1 MAISETKFSPKCS
14 PAVSGCD
21 SFSPS
26 LGLCLYF
33 CSLGHCIYTFFGGR
47 LRDFYGM
54 VGIDASHLGPLRCLM
69 GVSGF

>member
-1 MAISETKFSPKCS
+1 MIASHHLQGYAFISVPLDTVFT
-14 PAVSGCD
+14 
-21 SFSPS
+21 
-26 LGLCLYF
+26 L
-33 CSLGHCIYTFFGGR
+33 FFGGR